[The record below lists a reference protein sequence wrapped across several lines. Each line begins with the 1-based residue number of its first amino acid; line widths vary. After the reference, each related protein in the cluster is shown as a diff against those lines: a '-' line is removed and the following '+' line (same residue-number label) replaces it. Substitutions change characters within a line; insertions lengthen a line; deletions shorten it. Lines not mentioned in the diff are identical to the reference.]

1 MKSCINPNHASCHV
15 PSENTHY
22 MRTMIFM
29 QRRSCW
35 PWTNRTFVCTVACLN
50 LKVLSLVF
58 DTVYEVVSDF
68 TLDCYFAFHIHYD
81 GDDDSVLIFVAWMY
95 VCMRWRCR
103 VGSARSA
110 RTFVLLLCMWT
121 SIKGDYKVFDAVY
134 EMSSSCDVNTLQWQ
148 WRPCV
153 DDLRWM
159 YGTAVSWRLALHNQ
173 HVRQLVCLY
182 CCAFR
187 FEVLDTVWV
196 RNLTFMCCPNIQW
209 WWWRLYLRWMYA
221 TVSCRPWTNRTYVR
235 WFGCMFEFG
244 GVVVGVWYARS
255 VCTLLCLYWCAF
267 KFEVFDTAWVRTLTF
282 WCCPNTQRLWCRFYL
297 R

>member
-68 TLDCYFAFHIHYD
+68 TLDCYFAFQIHYD

-95 VCMRWRCR
+95 VCMRWRYR

-110 RTFVLLLCMWT
+110 RTFVMLLCIWT
-121 SIKGDYKVFDAVY
+121 SIEGDCKVFDAVY
-134 EMSSSCDVNTLQWQ
+134 EMSSSCDAKYTTMAMTT
-148 WRPCV
+148 
-153 DDLRWM
+153 LRWW
-159 YGTAVSWRLALHNQ
+159 SSLN
-173 HVRQLVCLY
+173 
-182 CCAFR
+182 
-187 FEVLDTVWV
+187 VWH
-196 RNLTFMCCPNIQW
+196 
-209 WWWRLYLRWMYA
+209 
-221 TVSCRPWTNRTYVR
+221 
-235 WFGCMFEFG
+235 G
-244 GVVVGVWYARS
+244 GVVAIGSSQSA
-255 VCTLLCLYWCAF
+255 CTL
-267 KFEVFDTAWVRTLTF
+267 VT
-282 WCCPNTQRLWCRFYL
+282 
-297 R
+297 